1 MYLLS
6 PVSLC
11 FLCVTSSKKN
21 QVIFFPQD
29 TVQFPVLGTTVRN
42 STSFKSGLKETIFK
56 HLYQHHPAYMPVSS
70 ASV

>member
-11 FLCVTSSKKN
+11 FLCVTSLKKN

-29 TVQFPVLGTTVRN
+29 TVQFSALDTTVRN
-42 STSFKSGLKETIFK
+42 SASFKSSLKEIF
-56 HLYQHHPAYMPVSS
+56 LNTFTSIIPLICLSLQQS
-70 ASV
+70 A